1 MQTLR
6 HQGPT
11 TAAATAGTFLFLVLF
26 ALAIACAP
34 SRESIGAESG
44 EKHADA
50 NHEEGE
56 NPHDEGVVELTPA
69 KLEAV
74 EIEYALVEYRP
85 LRPQLETTG
94 QVDYEQSLRA
104 HVSPRIPGRV
114 INVQANLGDEVSRGN
129 TLVTIDSVELG
140 EAKAQYLAARSR
152 ESVTRETYE
161 REQKLYE
168 DRITSQ
174 REVLDAKAEFLEAEA
189 IRQSARETLR
199 LFGLSGGQIDGLEA
213 GDLRASSLPVRAP
226 ISGRIVER
234 HVTIGELVSPSD
246 NLFTIADLSNVWIWI
261 DVFER
266 DLAKV
271 HEGDEVEV
279 RVDAYPDRVFAGE
292 VSYLSP
298 DVATETRTVRAR
310 IDAANPARL
319 LRPGM
324 FASVR
329 LSDPHTDGT
338 ESLVVPSAAVVRA
351 EGREIAFVPLGNGRF
366 DARPVEVGRRE
377 GEWVEILSGLEAGM
391 EVVSE
396 GAFVL
401 KSELAR
407 DELGGEHGH

>member
-1 MQTLR
+1 MQIFR

-11 TAAATAGTFLFLVLF
+11 TAAATPVTSLLLVLF
-26 ALAIACAP
+26 ALALACAP
-34 SRESIGAESG
+34 TPESTSTES
-44 EKHADA
+44 KKMHADEP
-50 NHEEGE
+50 HEERDT
-56 NPHDEGVVELTPA
+56 PRDEGVVELTPA

-74 EIEYALVEYRP
+74 EIEYALVEFRP

-114 INVQANLGDEVSRGN
+114 IDVQANLGDEVSRGN

-140 EAKAQYLAARSR
+140 EAKARYLAARSR

-174 REVLDAKAEFLEAEA
+174 REMLDAKADFLEAEA

-234 HVTIGELVSPSD
+234 HVTMGELVSPSD

-271 HEGDEVEV
+271 HEGDGVEV
-279 RVDAYPDRVFAGE
+279 RVDAYPEQVFAGE

-310 IDAANPARL
+310 IDAANPERL

-329 LSDPHTDGT
+329 LSDPHASDGT
-338 ESLVVPSAAVVRA
+338 DSLVVPSTAVVRA
-351 EGREIAFVPLGNGRF
+351 EGREIAFVPIGNGRF
-366 DARPVEVGRRE
+366 EARPVEVGRRE
-377 GEWVEILSGLEAGM
+377 GEWVEILSGLEAGS

-396 GAFVL
+396 GAFFL
-401 KSELAR
+401 KSELSR
-407 DELGGEHGH
+407 DELGDDDH